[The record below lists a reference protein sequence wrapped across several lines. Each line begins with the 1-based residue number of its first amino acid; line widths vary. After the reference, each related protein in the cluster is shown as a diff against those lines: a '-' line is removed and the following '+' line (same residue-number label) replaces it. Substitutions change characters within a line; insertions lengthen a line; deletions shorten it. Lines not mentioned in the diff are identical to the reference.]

1 MVDWWCQ
8 SNAQVAHLETS
19 TWLENRCST
28 PGCMLNANMQA
39 AARRQLHSAIIRDEP
54 GGFEARAAP
63 VRRYFRARRPDQS
76 TAAGHA
82 KERDGT

>member
-1 MVDWWCQ
+1 
-8 SNAQVAHLETS
+8 
-19 TWLENRCST
+19 
-28 PGCMLNANMQA
+28 MLNANMQA

-82 KERDGT
+82 KERDGTLRASTRELGRCDENTSIRLLEGYL